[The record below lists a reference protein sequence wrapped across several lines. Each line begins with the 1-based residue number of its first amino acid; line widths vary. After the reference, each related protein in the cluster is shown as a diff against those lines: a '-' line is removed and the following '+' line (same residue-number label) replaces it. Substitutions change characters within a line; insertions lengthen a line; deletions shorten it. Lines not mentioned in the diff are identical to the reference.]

1 MRARQPA
8 AGPSENG
15 TAARAR
21 ATTRHRAR
29 TALLVCFLIQ
39 GASFALLVTR
49 IPAIQ
54 RRYDMSDGTLTAV
67 LSVVPIVAGVGSV
80 IAGTLSR
87 RYGSHTI
94 LRVAQPMVCAVPIGI
109 GAGDRLWQL
118 ALVLVLFGLCLGAV
132 DATMNMQGVAVQAHE
147 GRSVMLGFHASYSLG
162 GLAGAGAA
170 GLCAWGDVPLVWM
183 YAGAAL
189 LAVPVVL
196 ATGPHYL
203 AADTADTADPADPV
217 DPAVPD
223 DRDPLAPPRPRRAL
237 PWGPLLPL
245 CAVMTFAYIGDSTVA
260 NWSAVYLEKVL
271 DGSEAFATVPYIAYM
286 VTTLV
291 GRGLGD
297 RCVRRW
303 GMVDVV
309 RAGALLAA
317 AGFTVVLAAPHA
329 AVGLI
334 GFVILGL
341 GLCVL
346 VPQTFAAAGRRSPK
360 DADATVARLNIF
372 NYAGFLIG
380 TPLVGGIASLTSYR
394 IAMLVP
400 LVLVLAILP
409 LARAF
414 APHGEPAHHRSSRGG
429 RGGSVTA

>member
-1 MRARQPA
+1 
-8 AGPSENG
+8 
-15 TAARAR
+15 
-21 ATTRHRAR
+21 
-29 TALLVCFLIQ
+29 VCFLVQ

-54 RRYDMSDGTLTAV
+54 RRYDMGDGTLTAV
-67 LSVVPIVAGVGSV
+67 LSLVPIVAGVGSV
-80 IAGTLSR
+80 IAGSLSR

-94 LRVAQPMVCAVPIGI
+94 LRVAQPVVCAVPIGI
-109 GAGDRLWQL
+109 GVGGELWQL
-118 ALVLVLFGLCLGAV
+118 ALVLFAFGLALGAV
-132 DATMNMQGVAVQAHE
+132 DATMNMQGVAIQAHE

-170 GLCAWGDVPLVWM
+170 GLCAWGGAPLGWM

-189 LAVPVVL
+189 LTVPVVL
-196 ATGPHYL
+196 AVGPRHL
-203 AADTADTADPADPV
+203 RAEPVPPV
-217 DPAVPD
+217 DPKGPPTPD
-223 DRDPLAPPRPRRAL
+223 GSRRAL

-260 NWSAVYLEKVL
+260 NWSAVYLEKTL
-271 DGSEAFATVPYIAYM
+271 DSSEAFATVPYIAYM
-286 VTTLV
+286 VTTLI

-309 RAGALLAA
+309 RAGALVG
-317 AGFTVVLAAPHA
+317 AGGFAIVLVAPHP
-329 AVGLI
+329 AVGLL

-346 VPQTFAAAGRRSPK
+346 VPQTFAAAGRRAPR
-360 DADATVARLNIF
+360 DADAAVARLNIF

-380 TPLVGGIASLTSYR
+380 TPLVGGIAGLTSYR

-409 LARAF
+409 LGRAF
-414 APHGEPAHHRSSRGG
+414 APPR
-429 RGGSVTA
+429 